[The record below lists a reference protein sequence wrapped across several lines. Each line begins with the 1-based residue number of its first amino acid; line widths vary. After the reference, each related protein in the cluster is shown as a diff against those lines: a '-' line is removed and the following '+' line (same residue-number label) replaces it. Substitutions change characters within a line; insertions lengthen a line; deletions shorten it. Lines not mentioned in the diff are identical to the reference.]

1 MKETHMTPEQA
12 RLITTSWS
20 TVVSVADSAIAQFYN
35 RLFEIDPS
43 ARALFRVTDMSEQR
57 RKVIEALSLALQS
70 LNDLKALTPTLEDL
84 GRRHQ
89 RYGVTSAHYDSVGQ
103 ALLWTLE
110 QGLGNAWTPATAAAW
125 TELYG
130 QLSDVM
136 KGASSAGPQHKAA

>member
-1 MKETHMTPEQA
+1 MSPEQA

-20 TVVSVADSAIAQFYN
+20 SVASIADSAIEQFYN

-43 ARALFRVTDMSEQR
+43 ARALFRATDMPEQR

-70 LNDLKALTPTLEDL
+70 LDDLDALTPTLEDL

-89 RYGVTSAHYDSVGQ
+89 RYGVTAAHHDSVGQ

-110 QGLGNAWTPATAAAW
+110 QGLGAAWTPAMAAAW
-125 TELYG
+125 TELFG
-130 QLSDVM
+130 QLSSAM
-136 KGASSAGPQHKAA
+136 KRTAYDGPQHRAA

>member
-1 MKETHMTPEQA
+1 MTPEQA

-20 TVVSVADSAIAQFYN
+20 SVASIADSAIAQFYN

-43 ARALFRVTDMSEQR
+43 ARALFRATNMPEQR

-70 LNDLKALTPTLEDL
+70 LDDLDALMPTLEDL

-89 RYGVTSAHYDSVGQ
+89 RYGVAAAHYDSVGQ

-110 QGLGNAWTPATAAAW
+110 QGLGAAWTPAMAAAW
-125 TELYG
+125 TELFG
-130 QLSDVM
+130 QLSSAM
-136 KGASSAGPQHKAA
+136 KGAAYDGPQHRAA

>member
-1 MKETHMTPEQA
+1 MTPDQA

-20 TVVSVADSAIAQFYN
+20 SVAPIADSAIEQFYN

-43 ARALFRVTDMSEQR
+43 ARTLFRATNMPEQR
-57 RKVIEALSLALQS
+57 MKLIQALSLALQS
-70 LNDLKALTPTLEDL
+70 IDNLATLTPTLEEL

-89 RYGVTSAHYDSVGQ
+89 RYGVTVAHYDSVGQ

-110 QGLGNAWTPATAAAW
+110 RGLGTAWTPAMAAAW

-130 QLSDVM
+130 QLSSIM
-136 KGASSAGPQHKAA
+136 KANGTGPQHKAA